1 MVIEELGR
9 IVEDALG
16 EVEEVSDFF
25 WLHDGES
32 YGRVRRALTAATLNP
47 DMPST
52 YVSFHPFGP
61 CSVPVMRDGPERRA
75 LLARAWDEAA
85 PEYERYFVPRF
96 SPWVEAAVSTVA
108 EQALPPGPIL
118 VPCCGTFPELPAL
131 VAAHPEREIVGIDLS
146 GTMVRL
152 ARERAAGWPQVRVV
166 EDDATSL
173 DRDWSKSCAGVVSV
187 FGLQQLPDP
196 ETAMSNWTEA
206 LRLDGCLSV
215 VYWPRKVEER
225 GPFALLDRV
234 LVDHRPPDDGLW
246 EARLNEA
253 IVAAGGTVER
263 DEYLAFPMSH
273 PDAGTF
279 WDAFTD
285 GGPLRA
291 LAIARGEKVMLGLRK
306 EFIRL
311 APTGQWSHLPRAR
324 WIVART
330 VDS

>member
-1 MVIEELGR
+1 
-9 IVEDALG
+9 
-16 EVEEVSDFF
+16 
-25 WLHDGES
+25 
-32 YGRVRRALTAATLNP
+32 
-47 DMPST
+47 
-52 YVSFHPFGP
+52 
-61 CSVPVMRDGPERRA
+61 MRDDPDRRA
-75 LLARAWDEAA
+75 LLARAWDDAA
-85 PEYERYFVPRF
+85 QEYERYFVPRF
-96 SPWVEAAVSTVA
+96 SSWVATAVGAVAEAA
-108 EQALPPGPIL
+108 LPRGPIL

-131 VAAHPEREIVGIDLS
+131 VVGHPEREIVGIDLS
-146 GTMVRL
+146 ATMVRL
-152 ARERAAGWPQVRVV
+152 ARERAAGWPQVRVL
-166 EDDATSL
+166 EDDAASL
-173 DRDWSKSCAGVVSV
+173 DRHWSKSCAGVVSV

-196 ETAMSNWTEA
+196 EVALGNWVDA
-206 LRLDGCLSV
+206 LGPGGCLSV

-225 GPFALLDRV
+225 GPFALLDEV

-279 WDAFTD
+279 WDAFTN

-291 LAIARGEKVMLGLRK
+291 LAIARGEKVMLGIRD
-306 EFIRL
+306 EFIRQ